1 MHILTMLFVAALLT
15 LNPVCPAVA
24 APQALGLLATL
35 TPVPLDCSNGK
46 CQAELSAF
54 CLQRDRDIPDPGAA
68 YRVVGDGLALIAV
81 SPDGTVH
88 RLPGAPHLTV
98 TSVRGYTAVTV
109 TVEKSALVALGAV
122 RAAVVVGPKVTLAP
136 IAVAGDPAPQSDL
149 GIELASGPLREL
161 ADRVVDNGGPEV
173 GAVRL
178 ANSMINALPPHD
190 RVPAVVAGRL
200 WRGVVETHHPE
211 ASALAIADEVY
222 EGCRRRVDRG
232 FNFKLRNCLE
242 QEHDRLILDLNL
254 RYWQAIV
261 GS

>member
-1 MHILTMLFVAALLT
+1 MHIHPMLFVAALLMLT
-15 LNPVCPAVA
+15 AVGPAVA
-24 APQALGLLATL
+24 APQALGLLATH
-35 TPVPLDCSNGK
+35 TPVPLDCSTGK
-46 CQAELSAF
+46 CQAELTAF
-54 CLQRDRDIPDPGAA
+54 CLQRDRDIPDPGAE
-68 YRVVGDGLALIAV
+68 YRVVGNGVTLIAV
-81 SPDGTVH
+81 SPDGTVQ

-98 TSVRGYTAVTV
+98 TSVRGFTAVTV
-109 TVEKSALVALGAV
+109 TVEKPALVALGAV
-122 RAAVVVGPKVTLAP
+122 RVAVVVGPKVTLAP

-178 ANSMINALPPHD
+178 ANSMINALPQRG
-190 RVPAVVAGRL
+190 RVPAAVGGRL
-200 WRGVVETHHPE
+200 WRDVVETHHPE

-222 EGCRRRVDRG
+222 KGCRRRVDRG
-232 FNFKLRNCLE
+232 YIFKLRDCLE
-242 QEHDRLILDLNL
+242 QAHDRLIVDLNL